1 MQLTNLICLRSEQDM
16 RCNIDRAE
24 NSIDCEVSMVE
35 EYDGTTGTTTTSV
48 STHGLR
54 QLFVPV
60 TVTAGLN
67 KLDAAPASTE
77 EIAPATAT
85 DDVETDVFSAPFRPQ
100 PTNTKESDAETSTEE
115 ETQRTSSGATS
126 TFSTTT
132 STPST
137 TPTTTPGADETD
149 NAAFPR
155 ATQNV
160 ILAGAAV
167 IVGGVMML

>member
-1 MQLTNLICLRSEQDM
+1 M

-60 TVTAGLN
+60 TVTAGLD

-85 DDVETDVFSAPFRPQ
+85 DDVETDIFSAPFRPQ
-100 PTNTKESDAETSTEE
+100 TTNTNESDAETTTEADGETSTQE

-132 STPST
+132 STPTT
-137 TPTTTPGADETD
+137 TPTTTPGADESD

-160 ILAGAAV
+160 ILAGAAA